1 MRLEFN
7 HIRLDVYLSN
17 LAHYNLTQAY
27 VSRNISWNLR
37 NMSTYQILHG
47 SIEVREGDSWI
58 DILIE
63 NIRGKITEH
72 NFNLNERNS
81 IIERIRQQLENEPA
95 TEPLRQEYYDEAYL
109 HAVQRQQQA
118 MEEEYRRAHEF

>member
-1 MRLEFN
+1 
-7 HIRLDVYLSN
+7 
-17 LAHYNLTQAY
+17 
-27 VSRNISWNLR
+27 
-37 NMSTYQILHG
+37 MSTFQILHN

-63 NIRGKITEH
+63 DIREKITEH

-95 TEPLRQEYYDEAYL
+95 PEAISQRYYNEAYL
-109 HAVQRQQQA
+109 DAAQRQQQSL
-118 MEEEYRRAHEF
+118 EEEYLRGHQF